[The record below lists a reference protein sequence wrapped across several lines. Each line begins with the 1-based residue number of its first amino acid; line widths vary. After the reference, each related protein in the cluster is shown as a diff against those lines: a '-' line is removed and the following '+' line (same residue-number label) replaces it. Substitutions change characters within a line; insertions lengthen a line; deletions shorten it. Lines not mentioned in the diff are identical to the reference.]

1 MSATNNSKELADQIS
16 QWSAR
21 IGERQLQL
29 EAEAQQWKSFKEDY
43 DALENQLK
51 TFPDETTRSA
61 MIPMGKLAFMP
72 GKFIHTNEIMVLLGD
87 QYYVERSAKQAIS
100 IVRRRKEAVEEN
112 YRLIEAQL
120 NAIKS
125 KSDSNIGV
133 FPSDTNELNEEGL
146 PIMEIRE
153 ELPPKEDK
161 PKPKVDKGKGK
172 AIMHSTPASDP
183 APANVA
189 STPNNSN
196 RVNDDEENKA
206 LFEMLRKL
214 EEEEEE
220 ELAKEKTPDQIN
232 QEILR
237 EEKIAKQ
244 KEKQEKEDEE
254 DWDNYYDTEVAD
266 SMFDHFDDDEEYGIE
281 GVVDHE
287 NFTYHDDPK
296 AIFPEDLE
304 EETQAELADS
314 LHVLEDIPEE
324 QTPEKNA
331 ENEREMEESTSIKNV
346 VERSPVEKQAILE
359 QPAAAPKKLSKFKLA
374 RQQRLDESKEGR
386 ILNEDEGLE
395 STPVVAT
402 SSKKPSKFKLAQQ
415 KGRKNNA
422 PKEPSTKSDTPPVI
436 KTQSKPIQKQQN
448 IPKRI
453 VQEENEDDEDDEEI
467 ALEMRMQMAAREHQ
481 DEQDEK
487 EYLMKKRAE
496 LEVKRHIPAVVPAKG
511 KKLSK
516 FKLARQ
522 QERDSTPKTA
532 LDSAPTPVSLH
543 VSNSGNVPEPNPAV
557 ERASKEVPKRKV
569 TWDDVT
575 TVHEHARED
584 SPSTRMGEGY
594 TEPVKKGQSQDAFKP
609 RQNIRSPADIFNV
622 IRQTQA
628 ALVPIDEDGYP
639 VLENEAENI
648 DENEAKVLDIQDLI
662 NSVRSTSQVLWR
674 PASVGNEEAIPFIPS
689 TDEPME
695 LSKAEQE
702 PIGRPSKMDTNTMRG
717 AVMERDTEP
726 VDMDELEEDMEIRE
740 ITTSYHR
747 KRQEM
752 MAAMGNLSFESKPE
766 FEVIDEELPT
776 PHGTKEKE
784 TKAAPK
790 KMSRFKAARLGLD
803 NE

>member
-51 TFPDETTRSA
+51 TFPDETTHSA

-100 IVRRRKEAVEEN
+100 IVQRRREAVEEN

-125 KSDSNIGV
+125 KSDSQIGI
-133 FPSDTNELNEEGL
+133 FPSDTNEVNEEGL

-153 ELPPKEDK
+153 ELPPKKDE
-161 PKPKVDKGKGK
+161 PKPKIDKGKGK
-172 AIMHSTPASDP
+172 ADTHSTPA
-183 APANVA
+183 A
-189 STPNNSN
+189 TPIPVQKSPKA
-196 RVNDDEENKA
+196 VPDDEENKA
-206 LFEMLRKL
+206 LFEMLRRL

-220 ELAKEKTPDQIN
+220 ELAKERTPEQVRQDIS
-232 QEILR
+232 R
-237 EEKIAKQ
+237 EEKKERQ

-254 DWDNYYDTEVAD
+254 DWDAYYDTEVAN
-266 SMFDHFDDDEEYGIE
+266 SMFDHFDDDEEYAID

-296 AIFPEDLE
+296 ALFPEDLGE
-304 EETQAELADS
+304 PELAGS
-314 LHVLEDIPEE
+314 FQALEDIPEE
-324 QTPEKNA
+324 SDGNSAQDQSIDK
-331 ENEREMEESTSIKNV
+331 STSVKDVIERLPIEQQAVQEPAV
-346 VERSPVEKQAILE
+346 V
-359 QPAAAPKKLSKFKLA
+359 PKKLSKFKLA
-374 RQQRLDESKEGR
+374 RQQKLDESKEDMAPD
-386 ILNEDEGLE
+386 DEGIE
-395 STPVVAT
+395 AMPVVAT
-402 SSKKPSKFKLAQQ
+402 STKKPSKFKLAQQ
-415 KGRKNNA
+415 KDRK
-422 PKEPSTKSDTPPVI
+422 KSTPIAETVQPPLV
-436 KTQSKPIQKQQN
+436 KPTSKP
-448 IPKRI
+448 
-453 VQEENEDDEDDEEI
+453 VQEQQDTQKIAQKENEDEDLL
-467 ALEMRMQMAAREHQ
+467 LEMRMKLAIRERQ

-496 LEVKRHIPAVVPAKG
+496 LEVKRQIPAVVPAKE

-516 FKLARQ
+516 FKMARQ
-522 QERDSTPKTA
+522 QERESTPKTT
-532 LDSAPTPVSLH
+532 SPPIPKPVPQPT
-543 VSNSGNVPEPNPAV
+543 NVPEQKSTV
-557 ERASKEVPKRKV
+557 EKTSKEVPKRKV

-594 TEPVKKGQSQDAFKP
+594 SEPVKKGQSQDTFKP

-622 IRQTQA
+622 IRQTQK
-628 ALVPIDEDGYP
+628 ALAPVGEDGYP
-639 VLENEAENI
+639 LLESETETTGDGNAN
-648 DENEAKVLDIQDLI
+648 VLDIQDLLS
-662 NSVRSTSQVLWR
+662 SVRSTSQVLWR

-695 LSKAEQE
+695 ILKTNQE
-702 PIGRPSKMDTNTMRG
+702 PTGRPSKMDTNTMRG

-740 ITTSYHR
+740 ITTSYQR

-752 MAAMGNLSFESKPE
+752 IAAMGSLSFESKPE
-766 FEVIDEELPT
+766 FEVIDEDLPK
-776 PHGTKEKE
+776 PHGTKEEIK
-784 TKAAPK
+784 TAPK